1 MLIINFTRANGT
13 VITRLKTIKEIVL
26 NELLITRQT
35 DLSHCG
41 YIHPRNN
48 GIFLI
53 TWNWNSRTV
62 FFRGLQ

>member
-26 NELLITRQT
+26 NKLLITQQT

-41 YIHPRNN
+41 YIHLRNN
-48 GIFLI
+48 GILR
-53 TWNWNSRTV
+53 S
-62 FFRGLQ
+62 